1 MNYIE
6 ALMTIPQIAKLLP
19 TDAAMHACAVAGKFD
34 GDDRICLVALL
45 HDVVEDKYA
54 TFEEL
59 KERFNLDKEQM
70 QALEAITRRDGEKYF
85 DYIAR
90 VQLNDMATKIKLVD
104 LQLNIIRCA
113 ESLPNRWSLFER
125 YYKAYKILIGDYK

>member
-1 MNYIE
+1 MNHIE

-19 TDAAMHACAVAGKFD
+19 TDAVMHACSVAGKFD
-34 GDDRICLVALL
+34 EDDRICLVALL

-70 QALEAITRRDGEKYF
+70 QALDAITRREGEKYF

-90 VQLNDMATKIKLVD
+90 VQKNDMATKIKLVD
-104 LQLNIIRCA
+104 LQLNILRCA
-113 ESLPNRWSLFER
+113 ESLPDRWSLFKR
-125 YYKAYKILIGDYK
+125 YYKAYEILLGE